1 MKIKPEHVEYMQVK
15 FKGFM
20 DRNPGAVA
28 DHRARLSPYNGD
40 LEMRMRWDMLR
51 AAVGFEWVSDNL
63 YTYAND
69 DHIDTA
75 LRALQRELR
84 F

>member
-1 MKIKPEHVEYMQVK
+1 MKIKPEHLDYLRVK
-15 FKGFM
+15 FTGFIQ
-20 DRNPGAVA
+20 RNPEECA
-28 DHRARLSPYNGD
+28 RARAALAPYSGD
-40 LEMRMRWDMLR
+40 IDKRMRWDMLR

-75 LRALQRELR
+75 LRALQRDLTI
-84 F
+84 